1 MLKDSKHRL
10 RSLKGGKRFE
20 RRHEHR
26 QNRFRVR
33 QALKRNPEDEAVVP
47 AKGPRTYLF

>member
-1 MLKDSKHRL
+1 MIKISKHRCP
-10 RSLKGGKRFE
+10 SLKGGRRVE

-26 QNRFRVR
+26 QNRLRVR
-33 QALKRNPEDEAVVP
+33 LALKKNPEDEAVAP

>member
-1 MLKDSKHRL
+1 MLKSSKHRL
-10 RSLKGGKRFE
+10 PSLKGGRRFE

-33 QALKRNPEDEAVVP
+33 LVLKHNPEDEAVVP